1 MPRFVKVMGR
11 PDLLVANPHAVG
23 SDPPRFAGQRRRPG
37 PVEDPGGLVDFYEPF
52 EEVLLWNDHIQT
64 AIAKGELRQIGDRV
78 DAKNVD
84 DAVRKMG
91 VTKAKSPKGG
101 E

>member
-11 PDLLVANPHAVG
+11 SDLLVANPHAVG

-37 PVEDPGGLVDFYEPF
+37 PVEDAGGLIDFYEPF
-52 EEVLLWNDHIQT
+52 EEVLLWNDHLHT

-84 DAVRKMG
+84 DAARKMG
-91 VTKAKSPKGG
+91 VAKSKSPKGG